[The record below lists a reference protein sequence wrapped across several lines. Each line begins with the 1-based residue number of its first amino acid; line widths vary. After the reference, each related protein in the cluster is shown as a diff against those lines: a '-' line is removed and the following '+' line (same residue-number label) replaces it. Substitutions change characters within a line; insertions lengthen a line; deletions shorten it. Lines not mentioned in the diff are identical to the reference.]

1 MVKDCAC
8 SRTAKS
14 GCSYLAQD
22 QRILFGSR
30 SLLHHLLEETSFLA
44 FGSRLSDNLLSTG
57 RDTVMPYAA
66 QNPSVCFQLDLFLC
80 VKSNSGSL
88 FHFFARAE
96 AQLCRVQSSPERL
109 HAMASLHLDGIDSTV
124 NMGMYKYIVN
134 IIVSTHDIS
143 VMHDTTIM
151 QY

>member
-1 MVKDCAC
+1 
-8 SRTAKS
+8 
-14 GCSYLAQD
+14 
-22 QRILFGSR
+22 
-30 SLLHHLLEETSFLA
+30 
-44 FGSRLSDNLLSTG
+44 
-57 RDTVMPYAA
+57 MPYAA
-66 QNPSVCFQLDLFLC
+66 QYPSVCFQLDLFLC
-80 VKSNSGSL
+80 VKSNSWSL

-109 HAMASLHLDGIDSTV
+109 HAMASLHLDGIDSTA
-124 NMGMYKYIVN
+124 NMDMYKYIVN